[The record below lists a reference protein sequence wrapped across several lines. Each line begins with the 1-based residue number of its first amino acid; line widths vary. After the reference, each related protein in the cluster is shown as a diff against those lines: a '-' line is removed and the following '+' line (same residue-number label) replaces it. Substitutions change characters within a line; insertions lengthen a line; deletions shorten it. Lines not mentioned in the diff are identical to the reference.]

1 MSELSS
7 CAQALAPRTGMAIRR
22 DGILMGLSWCRGRR
36 ETAPVLRGRK
46 AADCRAVQGPGKAG
60 PAVARAFYLAPGNR
74 LRGATPGRCFLLS
87 PRRPRIGRTRPAH
100 PGTAAARLSRPM
112 KTNIRMSKAKHAK
125 KTGYRT
131 RQRTA
136 GGRKVNRRQ
145 RARHG
150 SF

>member
-1 MSELSS
+1 
-7 CAQALAPRTGMAIRR
+7 
-22 DGILMGLSWCRGRR
+22 
-36 ETAPVLRGRK
+36 
-46 AADCRAVQGPGKAG
+46 
-60 PAVARAFYLAPGNR
+60 
-74 LRGATPGRCFLLS
+74 
-87 PRRPRIGRTRPAH
+87 
-100 PGTAAARLSRPM
+100 M

-131 RQRTA
+131 RQQSK

>member
-1 MSELSS
+1 
-7 CAQALAPRTGMAIRR
+7 
-22 DGILMGLSWCRGRR
+22 
-36 ETAPVLRGRK
+36 
-46 AADCRAVQGPGKAG
+46 
-60 PAVARAFYLAPGNR
+60 
-74 LRGATPGRCFLLS
+74 
-87 PRRPRIGRTRPAH
+87 
-100 PGTAAARLSRPM
+100 M
-112 KTNIRMSKAKHAK
+112 KINIRKSTAKKLK